1 MTIDQCVSELI
12 SKGFHKS
19 GHFHWWRPGDDQE
32 ATLVFVGDGEYRI
45 RYLKD

>member
-1 MTIDQCVSELI
+1 MTYDQCINALI
-12 SKGFHKS
+12 GKGFLKS

-32 ATLVFVGDGEYRI
+32 ATLVFVTGGEYRI